1 MTRPQRLGALAVCLS
16 ALVSQGQPTYSQG
29 LSAKTWV
36 GRHQEIEE
44 YLRTAGC
51 VTMQKFEMGATR
63 CVLPPGGPIAR
74 MAWRLIPPGVYRGF
88 WTSFKADL
96 AAYELDKLL
105 KMDMVPPT
113 VDRQLEGNVGSAQQW
128 VEDVRDLK
136 SAPMPP
142 ESARAVWEKQQ
153 ARMMMFDN
161 LIGNR
166 GRDSANV
173 LVDAAWNFIL
183 IDHARAFRPDPELRH
198 RVSPVDAELWEKM
211 QGLTRAQ
218 LDARLGAWLDEN
230 EIAGI
235 INRRERMKAEIDRLV
250 AERGAAAV
258 FLR

>member
-1 MTRPQRLGALAVCLS
+1 MSRPRRLGALTVCLL
-16 ALVSQGQPTYSQG
+16 AIVSQGHPAYSQE

-36 GRHQEIEE
+36 GRYQEIEE
-44 YLRTAGC
+44 YLKTAGC
-51 VTMQKFEMGATR
+51 VSMQRFEMGAAR
-63 CVLPPGGPIAR
+63 CVLPSGGPIAR
-74 MAWRLIPPGVYRGF
+74 MAWRQIPPGVYRGF

-113 VDRQLEGNVGSAQQW
+113 VERQFDGNIGSAQQW
-128 VEDVRDLK
+128 VENVRDLK
-136 SAPMPP
+136 TAPTPP
-142 ESARAVWEKQQ
+142 ESARAEWERQQ

-173 LVDAAWNFIL
+173 LVDATWNFIL
-183 IDHARAFRPDPELRH
+183 IDHARAFRPDTDLRH
-198 RVSPVDAELWEKM
+198 RLSLVDPSLWEKI

-218 LDARLGAWLDEN
+218 LDARLGSWLDEK
-230 EIAGI
+230 EIAAI
-235 INRRERMKAEIDRLV
+235 LDRRERMKAEIDRLV